1 MTTAYEH
8 KTELVGDDYE
18 GLPTRPVT
26 YRGRRQQSSVDWDQI
41 TADYIA
47 RGGQVD
53 ASVWPKHGK
62 VIVIGG
68 SANSSRANL
77 HSFTEANEYDEPA
90 APSRTRTSKTATTA
104 TPRKISV
111 PAEQRPEIASR
122 YTNGEST
129 QALAKAY
136 GVSEGSIR
144 YAIKATGTRIR
155 TKKEAFELYRERNV
169 S

>member
-18 GLPTRPVT
+18 GLPTTPLR
-26 YRGRRQQSSVDWDQI
+26 YRGARKGSSIDWDQI
-41 TADYIA
+41 NTDYVA

-53 ASVWPKHGK
+53 ASVWHKGK
-62 VIVIGG
+62 VVVIGD
-68 SANSSRANL
+68 STARSSRANV
-77 HSFTEANEYDEPA
+77 HSFVEASEYDEPA
-90 APSRTRTSKTATTA
+90 APGRTRAKRPTST

-111 PAEQRPEIASR
+111 PAEQRPEIGRR
-122 YTNGEST
+122 YANGEST
-129 QALAKAY
+129 LALARAY

-144 YAIKATGTRIR
+144 YAIKKADVPIR
-155 TKKEAFELYRERNV
+155 SKAEASALARGRK